1 MKMATESADAG
12 EADESLEQVQQRFAQ
27 WRANRQRGA
36 HIPGALWAAAQG
48 MAQRY
53 GVQYTAQVLRLD
65 HERLERRLQHDAAP
79 TPAGPIAP
87 QFVELFASPVSG
99 AVPPF
104 VCQVEMETARGG
116 KMRVELN
123 SEAGLVSLVGAFWS
137 AG

>member
-1 MKMATESADAG
+1 MKMATESAHTG

-36 HIPGALWAAAQG
+36 HIPDVLWTAAQG

-65 HERLERRLQHDAAP
+65 HERLERRLQRGAAP

-87 QFVELFASPVSG
+87 QFVELFASPASG
-99 AVPPF
+99 AVALF

-123 SEAGLVSLVGAFWS
+123 SVDGLVSLAGAFWS

>member
-1 MKMATESADAG
+1 MKMEMESTHTG
-12 EADESLEQVQQRFAQ
+12 EKDESLEQVQQRFAQ
-27 WRANRQRGA
+27 WRANRRRGA
-36 HIPGALWAAAQG
+36 HIPDALWAAAQG
-48 MAQRY
+48 MAERY
-53 GVQYTAQVLRLD
+53 GVPYTAQVLRLD
-65 HERLERRLQHDAAP
+65 HERLERRLQRDTAP

-87 QFVELFASPVSG
+87 QFVELFASPASS

-123 SEAGLVSLVGAFWS
+123 SVAGLASLAGAFWS